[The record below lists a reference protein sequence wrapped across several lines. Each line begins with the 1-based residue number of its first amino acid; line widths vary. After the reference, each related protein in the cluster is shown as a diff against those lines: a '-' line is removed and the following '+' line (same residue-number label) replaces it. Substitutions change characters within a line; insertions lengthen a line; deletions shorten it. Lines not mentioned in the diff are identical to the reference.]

1 MNILCLTDQFDGSDH
16 SAIEGIFGKYLAERA
31 GVRLVFFSRS
41 LTRGV
46 ARGERIVLPYAGKH
60 RGLLRELAPLV
71 DLQQTDVVIVRNFIP
86 VLRQMLKHRER
97 YGYRLGFWHSFPHD
111 FRRVHEARLE
121 KKAVGRKALE
131 YAWKRRREQR
141 ALRAA
146 DFLITMTAAFRE
158 TFHAAWKKPC
168 FILPMGVDFEGL
180 PPAAPAPTGPK
191 RFVYC
196 GAVDALRQ
204 SAVLAQA
211 FHATPGDFI
220 LDFYTAS
227 RNEAVRQVAELRD
240 PRIRLL
246 PAVPRA
252 ELFRL
257 MGGYDVGIGLLPD
270 DELYR
275 VSSPTKTFE
284 YYALGLPALLNHL
297 PEYREVFD
305 DQAAFYCDF
314 TVEAIRQKAAE
325 LLATPRE
332 ILIRQGARGR
342 AAVLEKRNYQKMAEG
357 LFDFLRGLGPVPK
370 ASDRAD

>member
-1 MNILCLTDQFDGSDH
+1 L
-16 SAIEGIFGKYLAERA
+16 
-31 GVRLVFFSRS
+31 VR
-41 LTRGV
+41 
-46 ARGERIVLPYAGKH
+46 
-60 RGLLRELAPLV
+60 
-71 DLQQTDVVIVRNFIP
+71 
-86 VLRQMLKHRER
+86 
-97 YGYRLGFWHSFPHD
+97 
-111 FRRVHEARLE
+111 
-121 KKAVGRKALE
+121 
-131 YAWKRRREQR
+131 
-141 ALRAA
+141 
-146 DFLITMTAAFRE
+146 
-158 TFHAAWKKPC
+158 
-168 FILPMGVDFEGL
+168 
-180 PPAAPAPTGPK
+180 
-191 RFVYC
+191 
-196 GAVDALRQ
+196 
-204 SAVLAQA
+204 A